1 MYRILIIEDDFS
13 MAHTMEGQI
22 KSWGNQ
28 VHIVENFQNIYEY
41 CYGNEYGRR

>member
-28 VHIVENFQNIYEY
+28 VHIVKDFQNIM
-41 CYGNEYGRR
+41 GGV